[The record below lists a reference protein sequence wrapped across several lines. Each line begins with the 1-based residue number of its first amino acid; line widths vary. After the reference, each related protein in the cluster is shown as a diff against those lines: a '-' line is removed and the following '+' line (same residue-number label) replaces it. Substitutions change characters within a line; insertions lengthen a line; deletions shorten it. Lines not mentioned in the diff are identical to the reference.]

1 MFLIKVFGIGVIFS
15 TPSRAIAEQ
24 HLATL
29 NYGSLATI
37 VEV

>member
-1 MFLIKVFGIGVIFS
+1 MFLIKVFGIGVIES
-15 TPSRAIAEQ
+15 WASRAVAEQ
-24 HLATL
+24 RLIEL